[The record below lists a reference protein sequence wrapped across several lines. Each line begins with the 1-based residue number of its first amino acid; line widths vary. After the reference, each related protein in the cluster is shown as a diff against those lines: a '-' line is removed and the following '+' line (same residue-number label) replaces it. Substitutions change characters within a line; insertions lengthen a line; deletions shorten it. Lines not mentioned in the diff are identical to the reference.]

1 MSLWAEHLGT
11 LHDCFKEPKDLD
23 CVKSVNKIAVD
34 NLCKYKAKDFTPLQG
49 HLLKFPIQVNAKGKI
64 EVLPGKV
71 RYFSDDDQSN
81 NYFNYFK
88 EVTYAL
94 TT

>member
-11 LHDCFKEPKDLD
+11 LPDCFKEPKDLD

-34 NLCKYKAKDFTPLQG
+34 NWNKYKAEDFTPLQG
-49 HLLKFPIQVNAKGKI
+49 HLLKFPIQVNANGKI
-64 EVLPGKV
+64 EVLPGKEP
-71 RYFSDDDQSN
+71 FPDADQGI
-81 NYFNYFK
+81 YPIRK
-88 EVTYAL
+88 GMEVIYAL

>member
-11 LHDCFKEPKDLD
+11 LPDSFKEPKDLD

-34 NLCKYKAKDFTPLQG
+34 NLSKYKAKDFTPLQG
-49 HLLKFPIQVNAKGKI
+49 HLLKFPIQVNANGKI

-71 RYFSDDDQSN
+71 RYFSDDDQGN

-88 EVTYAL
+88 EVIYAL